1 MSPVCLFMS
10 VWGVRFFGGGVGGG
24 SVDEDGQDGTE
35 GGVGA
40 VTESLSA

>member
-1 MSPVCLFMS
+1 MFMS

-40 VTESLSA
+40 VTGSLSA